1 MPLFVLLGV
10 RGFYLQVTPSLSLPC
25 HGICPHSETS
35 LYPFP
40 FQIFPDYRFERLLA
54 EFEKSM
60 SMELAIDN
68 QRGFDDG
75 ILLWAQG

>member
-10 RGFYLQVTPSLSLPC
+10 RGFYLQVSLPC
-25 HGICPHSETS
+25 HGVCSSVYCARMVFARLSER
-35 LYPFP
+35 
-40 FQIFPDYRFERLLA
+40 IFPDYRFERLLA